1 MISDFGICILNPQFE
16 RSMKVAMYYNNRDVR
31 LEEIPTPTI
40 GSGELLV
47 KVLASG
53 ICGSDVME
61 WYRIKKAPRVLG
73 HEITGEIVEVGSGVE
88 RYHIGDRVFVSHH
101 VPCNICHYCINGYH
115 TVCDTLRR
123 TNFDPGGFA
132 EYIRVPMIN
141 VDRGVFLLPEEV
153 SFEDGVFIEPL
164 ACVLR
169 GQRLARLMPGQSVF
183 VIGSG
188 ISGLLHI
195 ALARASGAGCIIASD
210 INGYRL
216 KAAKK
221 FGADEAIH
229 AKEVNPS
236 KIREINKGRLVDLVI
251 VCSGTISAYSQAL
264 QSVDRG
270 GTVLCFAPL
279 EPGLNFLFSFFD
291 FWNDGITLLST
302 YGGSPFDIERA
313 IELIRTHR
321 LPLREMITHQ
331 LPLAETGIGFQLVAE
346 AKESIKVIIEP
357 HR

>member
-1 MISDFGICILNPQFE
+1 M
-16 RSMKVAMYYNNRDVR
+16 RVAKYYNNRDVR
-31 LEEIPTPTI
+31 LEEMPTPRI
-40 GSGELLV
+40 GPGELLV
-47 KVLASG
+47 KVVVSG

-73 HEITGEIVEVGSGVE
+73 HEIAGQIAEVGEGVKNY
-88 RYHIGDRVFVSHH
+88 RVGDRVFVSHH
-101 VPCNICHYCINGYH
+101 VPCNTCHYCLNGHH
-115 TVCDTLRR
+115 TVCDTLRS

-132 EYIRVPMIN
+132 EYIRIPKIN
-141 VDRGVFLLPEEV
+141 VDRGVFILPEEV
-153 SFEDGVFIEPL
+153 SFEEGVFVEPL

-169 GQRLARLMPGQSVF
+169 GQRFAHLSPGQKVF

-195 ALARASGAGCIIASD
+195 ALARASGAGRIVASD
-210 INGYRL
+210 INEYRL
-216 KAAKK
+216 KAARK
-221 FGADEAIH
+221 FGADEVLD

-236 KIREINKGRLVDLVI
+236 RLRQINRGHLFDLVV
-251 VCSGTISAYSQAL
+251 VCAGAVSAYNQAL

-279 EPGLNFLFSFFD
+279 EPGVNFSLPLFD
-291 FWNDGITLLST
+291 LWNDGITLLPT
-302 YGGSPFDIERA
+302 YGGSPSDIERT
-313 IELIRTHR
+313 IGLIRIQR
-321 LPLREMITHQ
+321 LPLCEMITHR
-331 LPLAETGIGFQLVAE
+331 LPLAETGLGFKLVAE

>member
-1 MISDFGICILNPQFE
+1 M
-16 RSMKVAMYYNNRDVR
+16 RVAMYYNNKDVR
-31 LEEIPTPTI
+31 LEEMAKPPI
-40 GSGELLV
+40 GPGELLV

-73 HEITGEIVEVGSGVE
+73 HEITGQIAEVGEGVKNY
-88 RYHIGDRVFVSHH
+88 RVGDRVFVSHH
-101 VPCNICHYCINGYH
+101 VPCNTCRYCLGGHH
-115 TVCDTLRR
+115 TVCDTLRK
-123 TNFDPGGFA
+123 TNFDPGGFS
-132 EYIRVPMIN
+132 EYIRVPRIN
-141 VDRGVFLLPEEV
+141 VDRGVFVLPEDV

-169 GQRLARLMPGQSVF
+169 GQRLARLSPGHTVF

-195 ALARASGAGCIIASD
+195 ALARASGAGRIIASD
-210 INGYRL
+210 ISEYRL

-221 FGADEAIH
+221 VGADEVIDAG
-229 AKEVNPS
+229 KVNCLELQ
-236 KIREINKGRLVDLVI
+236 KINKGRLFDLVI
-251 VCSGTISAYSQAL
+251 VCAGTVSAYSQAM

-270 GTVLCFAPL
+270 GTVLAFAPL
-279 EPGLNFLFSFFD
+279 EPGGDFSFPFFD
-291 FWNDGITLLST
+291 FWNDGITLLPT
-302 YGGSPFDIERA
+302 YGGSPTDIERA
-313 IELIRTHR
+313 IELIRTQH
-321 LPLREMITHQ
+321 LPLREMITHR
-331 LPLAETGIGFQLVAE
+331 LPLAETGLGFKLVVE